1 MNNTSIYNFDILLL
15 FYYLCPMPTI
25 TRKIELYIDKDNLSD
40 EAYKEEWSYLHQINN
55 HLYLAANRISS
66 HCFMNDEYE
75 YRLRLQMPEYHEI
88 EKKLKTSKKNALSK
102 EEIQSLKARKKVLD
116 KLIKERCKKEFYH
129 NMSQQN
135 SLYRLVSNEFIDV
148 IPGDV
153 LTNINQS
160 VQKMYNENRLD
171 LSKGERTISTYKKG
185 MPIPFSVKKDVP
197 FIQKDSGEIVLK
209 WFNGINFKLHF
220 GKDRSNNRIIVER
233 IIQSALNQKQKG
245 EDYVINN
252 SSIQLVSKDKNT
264 KIFLLLSLDIPVQK
278 RVLNTELVMGIDLG
292 INYPLYYA
300 TNGNAYIKGHIG
312 DRDSF
317 LKERMVFQRR
327 FKELQQL
334 QCTQGGRGRKK
345 KLEPLEKL
353 RVKERNWVRTK
364 NHIFSREVIKNA
376 LHLGTGTIKMEK
388 LTNFGKDR
396 EGNPE
401 DAKKYILRNW
411 SYFELQT
418 MIEYKAKMEGIKVL
432 YVNPAYTS
440 QRCNCCGEIGERK
453 EQAVFKCTNPQC
465 SEYNKEINADY
476 NAARNIAKSEDIVK

>member
-1 MNNTSIYNFDILLL
+1 M
-15 FYYLCPMPTI
+15 
-25 TRKIELYIDKDNLSD
+25 
-40 EAYKEEWSYLHQINN
+40 
-55 HLYLAANRISS
+55 
-66 HCFMNDEYE
+66 
-75 YRLRLQMPEYHEI
+75 
-88 EKKLKTSKKNALSK
+88 
-102 EEIQSLKARKKVLD
+102 
-116 KLIKERCKKEFYH
+116 
-129 NMSQQN
+129 
-135 SLYRLVSNEFIDV
+135 
-148 IPGDV
+148 
-153 LTNINQS
+153 
-160 VQKMYNENRLD
+160 
-171 LSKGERTISTYKKG
+171 
-185 MPIPFSVKKDVP
+185 
-197 FIQKDSGEIVLK
+197 
-209 WFNGINFKLHF
+209 
-220 GKDRSNNRIIVER
+220 
-233 IIQSALNQKQKG
+233 
-245 EDYVINN
+245 
-252 SSIQLVSKDKNT
+252 
-264 KIFLLLSLDIPVQK
+264 QK
-278 RVLNTELVMGIDLG
+278 RVLNNELVMGIDLG

-353 RVKERNWVRTK
+353 REKERNWVRTK
-364 NHIFSREVIKNA
+364 NHIFSREIIKNA

-440 QRCNCCGEIGERK
+440 KRCSCCGEIGERK
-453 EQAVFKCTNPQC
+453 EQAVFKCLNPQC